1 MPLDI
6 LGISNCWSTE
16 SGSTAGE
23 VVRDDTSEEALV
35 RYLCRIE
42 LSWYFADAAVASH
55 ISSASRCSISFA
67 VVSIIFAVSFIA
79 AGSMLPDQISS
90 TSSTKGRNKLTH
102 WSELMKLSM

>member
-6 LGISNCWSTE
+6 LGISNWSTE

-90 TSSTKGRNKLTH
+90 TSTKGRNELTH